1 MDSNNSK
8 ISFIPKESL
17 VREESFL
24 ERRRP
29 RSAMIFIASL
39 IFISSVG
46 AYAVLYYYNNTLNQ
60 TIADKITE
68 IENLQKEF
76 TNTPEVREAKVFSTR
91 ANLARELLS
100 SHVVVSPIFDFL
112 SKNTVGTI
120 LYDKFSFE
128 NGEKGA
134 VVDLSGEAPNY
145 ASLAYQADV
154 FKKQTKA
161 LVGFTVNE
169 VTLTEFGTVSFSFTM
184 IFNPD
189 FLSYL
194 KNSVSVDHGTTPKV
208 EVPILTPPIVDTTSL
223 LINNMPTLTTSTTT
237 VAPTLNPATIGDTT
251 AGIQPT
257 NIPGGPTA
265 IFDGGTT
272 PNIDVV
278 ADKGVSN
285 DIPKVAEKQSFLST
299 LWERLKFW

>member
-1 MDSNNSK
+1 MDSSNSK

-39 IFISSVG
+39 IFISSVV
-46 AYAVLYYYNNTLNQ
+46 AYAALLYYNNSLNQ
-60 TIADKITE
+60 TIADRITE
-68 IENLQKEF
+68 IENLQREF
-76 TNTPEVREAKVFSTR
+76 TNAPEVREAKVFSAR
-91 ANLARELLS
+91 ANLARELLN
-100 SHVVVSPIFDFL
+100 SHVVVSPMFEFL

-154 FKKQTKA
+154 FKNQTKV
-161 LVGFTVNE
+161 LSSFTVNE
-169 VTLTEFGTVSFSFTM
+169 VTLTEFGTVNFSFTM

-194 KNSVSVDHGTTPKV
+194 KNSVSIDYGVVSKV
-208 EVPILTPPIVDTTSL
+208 EAPISTPPTADISPILINNIPAPAVPTTIVDTA
-223 LINNMPTLTTSTTT
+223 IIPVPTDI
-237 VAPTLNPATIGDTT
+237 PT
-251 AGIQPT
+251 GIQPPNAT
-257 NIPGGPTA
+257 EDSEAILNSVPATGTPTMLSE
-265 IFDGGTT
+265 GTQKGA
-272 PNIDVV
+272 PEV
-278 ADKGVSN
+278 AK
-285 DIPKVAEKQSFLST
+285 KQSFLNT
-299 LWERLKFW
+299 LWGRFKFW

>member
-39 IFISSVG
+39 IFLSSVV
-46 AYAVLYYYNNTLNQ
+46 AYGVLLYYNNSLNQ
-60 TIADKITE
+60 TIADRITE
-68 IENLQKEF
+68 IETLQREF
-76 TNTPEVREAKVFSTR
+76 TNAPEVREAKVFSTR

-100 SHVVVSPIFDFL
+100 SHIVASPIFDFL

-120 LYDKFSFE
+120 LYDKFSFD

-134 VVDLSGEAPNY
+134 VVNLFGEAPNY

-161 LVGFTVNE
+161 LASFTVNE

-194 KNSVSVDHGTTPKV
+194 KNSVSADRGTTPKV
-208 EVPILTPPIVDTTSL
+208 DVPISTPSTVDTASFP
-223 LINNMPTLTTSTTT
+223 INNISTSTTSTTSVAT
-237 VAPTLNPATIGDTT
+237 VPGSGVSVDIQVPNVLGEPVATLNGNPIAD
-251 AGIQPT
+251 
-257 NIPGGPTA
+257 TA
-265 IFDGGTT
+265 IIANG
-272 PNIDVV
+272 
-278 ADKGVSN
+278 GVSN
-285 DIPKVAEKQSFLST
+285 EIPKVAEKKSFLRT
-299 LWERLKFW
+299 LWERFKFW

>member
-39 IFISSVG
+39 IFLSSVV
-46 AYAVLYYYNNTLNQ
+46 AYAVLLYYNNSLNQ
-60 TIADKITE
+60 TIANRITE
-68 IENLQKEF
+68 IENLQREF
-76 TNTPEVREAKVFSTR
+76 TNAPEVREAKVFSAR

-100 SHVVVSPIFDFL
+100 SHVVASPIFNFL

-120 LYDKFSFE
+120 LYDKFSFD

-134 VVDLSGEAPNY
+134 VVDLSGEAPSY

-161 LVGFTVNE
+161 LASFTVNE

-184 IFNPD
+184 IFKPD

-194 KNSVSVDHGTTPKV
+194 KNSVSVDRVTTPKV
-208 EVPILTPPIVDTTSL
+208 DVPISTPSMVDTASLPMNNIPTSA
-223 LINNMPTLTTSTTT
+223 TSTTS
-237 VAPTLNPATIGDTT
+237 VVPMSESDVPVDIQASNIPDVSVGTLNDSPIADTSIVANT
-251 AGIQPT
+251 
-257 NIPGGPTA
+257 
-265 IFDGGTT
+265 GTQKDT
-272 PNIDVV
+272 PEVV
-278 ADKGVSN
+278 
-285 DIPKVAEKQSFLST
+285 EKQSFLKT
-299 LWERLKFW
+299 LWERFKFW

>member
-39 IFISSVG
+39 IFLSSVV
-46 AYAVLYYYNNTLNQ
+46 AYGVLLYYNNSLNQ
-60 TIADKITE
+60 TIADRITE
-68 IENLQKEF
+68 IETLQREF
-76 TNTPEVREAKVFSTR
+76 TNAPEVREAKVFSAR

-100 SHVVVSPIFDFL
+100 SHIVASPIFDFL

-120 LYDKFSFE
+120 LYDKFSFD

-134 VVDLSGEAPNY
+134 VVNLFGEAPNY
-145 ASLAYQADV
+145 ASLAYQTDV

-161 LVGFTVNE
+161 LASFTVNE

-194 KNSVSVDHGTTPKV
+194 KNSVSADRGATPKV
-208 EVPILTPPIVDTTSL
+208 DVPISTPSTADAASFT
-223 LINNMPTLTTSTTT
+223 INNISTSTTSTTSVAT
-237 VAPTLNPATIGDTT
+237 VSGSGVSVDIQAPNIPREPVATLNGSPIAD
-251 AGIQPT
+251 
-257 NIPGGPTA
+257 TA
-265 IFDGGTT
+265 IIANG
-272 PNIDVV
+272 
-278 ADKGVSN
+278 GVSN
-285 DIPKVAEKQSFLST
+285 EIPKVAEKKSFLRT
-299 LWERLKFW
+299 LWERFKFW